1 VFLAFKL
8 LLEIALSSNTLAVQT
23 RESSGMIKGQTP
35 GAIQEQ
41 IQAQPQ
47 AKTIAKPLSV
57 VIDDDSYMLE
67 LISDFLAAKDI
78 QTICFNDPTKALTWF
93 TEHKDSDEL
102 LATEFIISDVHMPSL
117 DGHDLLAK
125 LNALEVNVPL
135 IFATAFGSVDSALQ
149 AMRQGAFDY
158 IVKPFKLKDLDVT
171 ISRARKLRAALR
183 ENDLLRRTLSQGGHF
198 AGLVG
203 RSEPMRN
210 LFQLIERIAPSRAH
224 VFIQGEGGTG
234 KERVARAIH
243 ARGLHSQ
250 EPFVTVDCHSIP
262 RSMIE
267 QELFGPAE
275 ANTAASRKSGP
286 GLLETVGKG
295 TILISEVGE
304 LSQAV
309 QTKLLRAIESRTF
322 RSYGSNRELPFEGRV
337 IASSHRNLVLG
348 ETEGSFREDL
358 FLCLNVVT
366 IKVPPLRDRREDIPM
381 LANLFLKNAC
391 AANNFEIKRL
401 DASANHFL
409 CRQRWN
415 GNVRQLQ
422 NFMERIAVL
431 LPEARVGATD
441 LERLTSPGDTQTT
454 EGWYSKLMTLSEL
467 EKEYIQYVLQQ
478 THDRKEETARILGI
492 NRRTLY
498 RKEREY
504 DLI

>member
-1 VFLAFKL
+1 MKKGSIPKL
-8 LLEIALSSNTLAVQT
+8 
-23 RESSGMIKGQTP
+23 P
-35 GAIQEQ
+35 HEQ
-41 IQAQPQ
+41 IQALPQ
-47 AKTIAKPLSV
+47 AEPHSITHARAPTKSIAI
-57 VIDDDSYMLE
+57 VIDDDNYMLE
-67 LISDFLAAKDI
+67 LISDYLAAKDI
-78 QTICFNDPTKALTWF
+78 HTICFSDPIKALSWF
-93 TEHKDSDEL
+93 TESKDSDEL

-171 ISRARKLRAALR
+171 LSRARKLRAALR
-183 ENDLLRRTLSQGGHF
+183 ENDILRRTLSQGGQF

-203 RSEPMRN
+203 RSEPMRD
-210 LFQLIERIAPSRAH
+210 LFQLIERIAPSRSH
-224 VFIQGEGGTG
+224 IFIQGEGGTG
-234 KERVARAIH
+234 KERVARALH

-250 EPFVTVDCHSIP
+250 EPFVTLDCHSIP

-267 QELFGPAE
+267 QELFGQAVR
-275 ANTAASRKSGP
+275 NTAATRNSGT
-286 GLLETVGKG
+286 GILESVGKG
-295 TILISEVGE
+295 TIFLSEVGE
-304 LSQAV
+304 LSQTIQA
-309 QTKLLRAIESRTF
+309 KLLRVIESRTF
-322 RSYGSNRELPFEGRV
+322 RPYGSNGDLPFEGRV
-337 IASSHRNLVLG
+337 IASSHRNLMLG
-348 ETEGSFREDL
+348 ETEGCFREDL
-358 FLCLNVVT
+358 FLCLTVVT
-366 IKVPPLRDRREDIPM
+366 VKVPPLRDRREDIPM

-431 LPEARVGATD
+431 LPEARVGAAD
-441 LERLTSPGDTQTT
+441 LERLTSPGDQQTT